1 MVERVSG
8 ILLAGGKSERMGQDK
23 RFVEYESRSLLDI
36 TLDRLK
42 SVSDEVILVT
52 AEPEDLGVENVISVS
67 DISRGKGPLMGI
79 YSGLSNMTSQRGIV
93 NPVDTPNITE
103 ELLNHMIK
111 ISRGFDV
118 LMPRRGN
125 KLEPLIAVY
134 SRKVLPVID
143 RFIKD
148 GLKPAPH
155 LLAANGNGLKV
166 RILEERELLKFGE
179 PEMLF
184 QNINSPEDLRKH
196 KSQLE

>member
-1 MVERVSG
+1 
-8 ILLAGGKSERMGQDK
+8 
-23 RFVEYESRSLLDI
+23 
-36 TLDRLK
+36 
-42 SVSDEVILVT
+42 
-52 AEPEDLGVENVISVS
+52 
-67 DISRGKGPLMGI
+67 
-79 YSGLSNMTSQRGIV
+79 
-93 NPVDTPNITE
+93 
-103 ELLNHMIK
+103 
-111 ISRGFDV
+111 
-118 LMPRRGN
+118 MPRRGN